1 MKTTLSVFALV
12 LAIVPAVSPAQ
23 SFYVVTKNQ
32 QFLQTSAVGAV
43 ADPLGAFKFQAK
55 AATNVTL
62 ALPGGGT
69 LPLEFDNR
77 NSDYALRQWFG
88 SKAAMDAAFP
98 NGTYLMT
105 GTSIPALSI
114 NLAADNYPVV
124 TPQVTSVNNGTWN
137 SDLLVVNPAQATTI
151 NFSTFSGYA
160 TSGLAG
166 HINFSLVSMTD
177 DGSNR
182 VDISTEIFSRP
193 ISGQP
198 ATPTPLTAYTI
209 PAGKL
214 VSGRVYRA
222 WLDFDTIITM
232 DTTTVA
238 GAPVGTL
245 FSKGVTFYIG
255 AQNPGTS
262 TPPPVIVG
270 PPTNRAAFIGESV
283 TISADVTIGGT
294 LFSFQNGTNFP
305 PVGYNWSHHGKNLD
319 LGDSRVSGIKYT
331 NTTNGIGLTIN
342 ALTAADAGDYTVTI
356 FTAGGVVMSA
366 PATLTLT
373 TPIPPVI
380 TSQPQGATVN
390 TGATLALTVAAT
402 GTPTPTY
409 QWRKDGV
416 PVAGAMSTTLVLANI
431 AASAAGNYTVVA
443 TNPAGSV
450 MSNVA
455 AVTVTSGPS
464 STAPVITSQPQGA
477 TVNAS
482 STLALTVAATGT
494 PTPTY
499 QWRKDGVA
507 ISGATSNTLV
517 LPSATSSAAGNYTVV
532 VSNSLGAITSN
543 SATVSVTTESA
554 PVFATQPLGVTVN
567 AGSTVA
573 LSATAT
579 GSPTPNYQWRK
590 DGEAISG
597 ATSSTLVLPSATSS
611 TAGNYTVVVSNFLGA
626 VTSNSATV
634 SVTSGQPSRL
644 PNLSVRTNLGTSQ
657 TLIVGF
663 ATIGSKNMLVR
674 GVGPGLSGFGL
685 STFLPDPT
693 IELYNTTSAKIDE
706 NNDWSPA
713 LTSVFANVG
722 AFGLAGGSKDAALQR
737 ACNGANTAQIKSVGT
752 GVVLVEVYDTGGPGK
767 LVNVSA
773 RNVVGTGGNI
783 LITGFVV
790 DGTAAKTLLIRGV
803 GAKLT
808 EFGVIGVLA
817 DPKLEIYNAAGV
829 KIAENDNWNAQ
840 LQTIARSVGAF
851 DLTLGS
857 RDAALL
863 LTLAPGNYTAQI
875 SGISGTTGEAIVEV
889 YDVP

>member
-1 MKTTLSVFALV
+1 
-12 LAIVPAVSPAQ
+12 
-23 SFYVVTKNQ
+23 
-32 QFLQTSAVGAV
+32 
-43 ADPLGAFKFQAK
+43 
-55 AATNVTL
+55 
-62 ALPGGGT
+62 
-69 LPLEFDNR
+69 
-77 NSDYALRQWFG
+77 
-88 SKAAMDAAFP
+88 
-98 NGTYLMT
+98 
-105 GTSIPALSI
+105 
-114 NLAADNYPVV
+114 
-124 TPQVTSVNNGTWN
+124 
-137 SDLLVVNPAQATTI
+137 
-151 NFSTFSGYA
+151 
-160 TSGLAG
+160 
-166 HINFSLVSMTD
+166 
-177 DGSNR
+177 
-182 VDISTEIFSRP
+182 
-193 ISGQP
+193 
-198 ATPTPLTAYTI
+198 
-209 PAGKL
+209 
-214 VSGRVYRA
+214 
-222 WLDFDTIITM
+222 
-232 DTTTVA
+232 
-238 GAPVGTL
+238 
-245 FSKGVTFYIG
+245 
-255 AQNPGTS
+255 
-262 TPPPVIVG
+262 
-270 PPTNRAAFIGESV
+270 
-283 TISADVTIGGT
+283 
-294 LFSFQNGTNFP
+294 
-305 PVGYNWSHHGKNLD
+305 
-319 LGDSRVSGIKYT
+319 
-331 NTTNGIGLTIN
+331 
-342 ALTAADAGDYTVTI
+342 
-356 FTAGGVVMSA
+356 
-366 PATLTLT
+366 
-373 TPIPPVI
+373 
-380 TSQPQGATVN
+380 
-390 TGATLALTVAAT
+390 
-402 GTPTPTY
+402 
-409 QWRKDGV
+409 
-416 PVAGAMSTTLVLANI
+416 
-431 AASAAGNYTVVA
+431 
-443 TNPAGSV
+443 

-532 VSNSLGAITSN
+532 VSNS
-543 SATVSVTTESA
+543 
-554 PVFATQPLGVTVN
+554 
-567 AGSTVA
+567 
-573 LSATAT
+573 
-579 GSPTPNYQWRK
+579 
-590 DGEAISG
+590 
-597 ATSSTLVLPSATSS
+597 
-611 TAGNYTVVVSNFLGA
+611 LGA

-840 LQTIARSVGAF
+840 LQAIARSVGAF